1 MTEFSVLS
9 IRTLV
14 LALATLPLALSL
26 HAQAA
31 AKTKVDPA
39 IRKGVVTFNP
49 FAIFAEYVAG
59 DVEVKA
65 SPSWTLGAGASWAGI
80 SDFNGYRALEA
91 KARYYPGEKAL
102 QGFAVAATA
111 GFGSVNDDIYS
122 SYGLRIATRRT
133 TRPSIGTELSYQW
146 IIGPSS
152 RFVAVTGLGLKR
164 FLGDEGSDPISVPI
178 LPTARINIG
187 FAF

>member
-1 MTEFSVLS
+1 MSSRLIFTA
-9 IRTLV
+9 I
-14 LALATLPLALSL
+14 ALLTTTSL
-26 HAQAA
+26 HAQVA

-39 IRKGVVTFNP
+39 TRKGAVTLNP
-49 FAIFAEYVAG
+49 FAIFAEYFAG

-65 SPSWTLGAGASWAGI
+65 SPSVTLGAGASWAGI
-80 SDFNGYRALEA
+80 DDFNRYRALEA

-102 QGFAVAATA
+102 QGFSVAATA
-111 GFGSVNDDIYS
+111 GFASAREVNLDFN
-122 SYGLRIATRRT
+122 GQRTAGGRT
-133 TRPSIGTELSYQW
+133 TRPTIGTELSYQW

-164 FLGDEGSDPISVPI
+164 LLGTEGNSDPINVPL

>member
-1 MTEFSVLS
+1 VSS

-39 IRKGVVTFNP
+39 IRKGVVTLNP

-59 DVEVKA
+59 DLEVKA

-80 SDFNGYRALEA
+80 SDFNSYRSIEA

-102 QGFAVAATA
+102 EGFSVAATA
-111 GFGSVNDDIYS
+111 GFASANDRNFDFNGQRTVN
-122 SYGLRIATRRT
+122 RRT
-133 TRPSIGTELSYQW
+133 TRPTIGTELSYQW

-164 FLGDEGSDPISVPI
+164 FLGNEGNSDPINVPI

>member
-1 MTEFSVLS
+1 MSSRLTVTA
-9 IRTLV
+9 I
-14 LALATLPLALSL
+14 ALLTTTSL
-26 HAQAA
+26 QAQVA

-39 IRKGVVTFNP
+39 TRKGVVTLNP
-49 FAIFAEYVAG
+49 FAIFAEYFAG

-65 SPSWTLGAGASWAGI
+65 SPSVTLGAGASWAGI
-80 SDFNGYRALEA
+80 DDFNRYRALEA

-102 QGFAVAATA
+102 QGFSVAATA
-111 GFGSVNDDIYS
+111 GFASAREVNFDFN
-122 SYGLRIATRRT
+122 GQRTAGGRT
-133 TRPSIGTELSYQW
+133 TRPTIGTELSYQW

-164 FLGDEGSDPISVPI
+164 LLGTEGNSDPINVPL